1 MTVTEQKLD
10 ELHFLRNEIAALEA
24 GTPDKLKL
32 ELGEEAYATLVRVQ
46 AELNA
51 YKSDLQAKAAKLEA
65 DIKRIVEREGKT
77 FAGQF
82 LQAVWSRGKLL
93 FNRDLLE
100 HEMKKDK
107 VFAKKMQEFYEEGN
121 PSVSFRAVGKKQ

>member
-1 MTVTEQKLD
+1 VTATERKLD

-24 GTPDKLKL
+24 GTPEKLKL

-51 YKSDLQAKAAKLEA
+51 YKSDLQAKATKLEA

-77 FAGQF
+77 FVGTF
-82 LQAVWSRGKLL
+82 LQAVWSKGKML
-93 FNRDLLE
+93 FNRELLE

-107 VFAKKMQEFYEEGN
+107 VFARKMQVFYEHSN
-121 PSVSFRAVGKKQ
+121 PSVSIRVVGKKQ